1 MFQLK
6 TIAAKK
12 FLLLIFFL
20 LSLLMISN
28 TLFELYQNKKDLY
41 HLMET
46 QSHTLLESIMAA
58 SENSLK
64 AIEILDDISEKRIL
78 NNVNILKKLYEKGQV
93 SNVILNELCRENKID
108 KLIVFTPEGLPSF
121 YGTDNQVFT
130 IDYLS
135 DVSNRLFPLYI
146 DRADTLDFGVVKVNS
161 DNSIKY
167 QYAVS
172 TVENGA
178 IFIEVDAARYFDF
191 KRKTGF
197 GPLLRN
203 VAAENSQIIYIAY
216 QDSFNI
222 LAATGNITELE
233 SIGESAFLSSSIRDS
248 SFMSRKVI
256 FHSSDVFE
264 TVHPF
269 TLYGQTHGLLRMGLS
284 TAPMK
289 EINARI
295 YRRLIIIG
303 IALLALGFMI
313 FIYLFTQKQ
322 FSSLQKDYK
331 VIESYSSKIIDN
343 VSDAIVVYNPEG
355 EIRVFNRAASLL
367 FDKKIV
373 EREKVNIQD
382 ILPDNSCPELMQEDA
397 LNSQVSCLISGLRK
411 TLLISK
417 SSFLDNNSAPLYILV
432 AKDLT
437 EQIRLQ
443 EKLEREERLTAMGE
457 LAAGVAHEIRNP
469 LNTISTIV
477 QQLSKDFEPVEHKE
491 DYYEFTEIVYS
502 EVNRI
507 NSTVKDFLRFA
518 RPEPVKPDR
527 FEIASLFEQLH
538 KQYKSVLDENNIQ
551 LTVNYQWQGEVNW
564 DVNQMKQVF
573 INLIQNSI
581 DALGNT
587 GTINIEITKA
597 GNNELKI
604 LVADNGPG
612 MSEKTRKNLFNLYY
626 TTKPKGTGIGLSIV
640 QRIVYEHGGF
650 VSVESEEGKGSVF
663 SIILPLEV

>member
-1 MFQLK
+1 
-6 TIAAKK
+6 
-12 FLLLIFFL
+12 
-20 LSLLMISN
+20 MISN